1 MQIWEVESPLLSEQA
16 NGTVPT
22 QWSVVRVFLEMLC
35 GCCGTATG
43 NGCECCFSSF
53 SFLLLSVWKTK
64 STNISRMFYLE
75 ISQPSLG
82 VLHAAS
88 QGSPMTRLA
97 NAARDGTQV

>member
-1 MQIWEVESPLLSEQA
+1 M
-16 NGTVPT
+16 
-22 QWSVVRVFLEMLC
+22 VVVGRLLEMVVN
-35 GCCGTATG
+35 AA
-43 NGCECCFSSF
+43 FSSF